1 MVCRFGEE
9 VAVECWGIAV
19 RDITRRGARIDRLET
34 DDGVQVTSVQNDYPA
49 ERAGIRSGDI
59 ILKVNRESITDLDE
73 LHGIVDAVAQETD
86 GDKVLF
92 EVMRGIQVRY
102 VVMEL

>member
-1 MVCRFGEE
+1 M
-9 VAVECWGIAV
+9 
-19 RDITRRGARIDRLET
+19 
-34 DDGVQVTSVQNDYPA
+34 
-49 ERAGIRSGDI
+49 
-59 ILKVNRESITDLDE
+59 NRESITDLDE